1 MYYIVIVLMLI
12 LSAYFSASEI
22 SFNASNK
29 MRLKKAAE
37 EGSKTAAL
45 AYKISEDFNTA
56 LSAILIGN
64 NLANIAASTAA
75 TVVAVNL
82 LLQLTP
88 GGNDGLASTLATV
101 VMTIIVLIFGEIIP
115 KIVAKNNA
123 DVAVR
128 WFAYPT
134 KILTWILFPLVW
146 LVMRLINLLTKLWG
160 KDDEDAPTVTEEELS
175 SIIEAIEEEG
185 VINEEKK
192 ELLQSTLEF
201 RDTTVEEILTPRIDM
216 SAFNVADSAEK
227 LERLAE
233 NSRFSRIP
241 VYENTI
247 DNIIGIL
254 YLNHYYKKM
263 TEHEQPQSIRE
274 LLMEPCFVHKTMK
287 LPAALNL
294 LRERKMHLAIVVDEY
309 GGTMGLVTMEDILE
323 EIVGDIWDESDEI
336 ITECTQTG
344 ENTYEVSGDMNIDDF
359 FEEIEFEPRDFQCEY
374 STMGG
379 WAIQMLNAEP
389 HIGDSFTY
397 AEREQNDASDED
409 DEDEHNAELCI
420 VVSGMLDMRVT
431 LLTVLIKKPQPK
443 NNDKE
448 PEKEDVAESEVMD
461 EAPAP

>member
-1 MYYIVIVLMLI
+1 MYIFVIVLMLI

-29 MRLKKAAE
+29 MRLKKAAD

-75 TVVAVNL
+75 TVVAVSLVLDITGEN
-82 LLQLTP
+82 
-88 GGNDGLASTLATV
+88 NDGLASVLSTV
-101 VMTIIVLIFGEIIP
+101 VMTLIVLIFGEIIP
-115 KIVAKNNA
+115 KIAAKNNA
-123 DVAVR
+123 DVTVR

-134 KILTWILFPLVW
+134 RILTFILYPLVW
-146 LVMRLINLLTKLWG
+146 LVMRLIKLLTKLWG
-160 KDDEDAPTVTEEELS
+160 KDDEDGPTVTEEELS

-185 VINEEKK
+185 VIDEEKK

-201 RDTTVEEILTPRIDM
+201 RVTTVEEILTPRIDM
-216 SAFNVADSAEK
+216 LAFNVSDSPKK
-227 LERLAE
+227 LQRLAE
-233 NSRFSRIP
+233 ESHFSRIP
-241 VYENTI
+241 VYEETI

-263 TEHEQPQSIRE
+263 TDSEKPRSIRE

-294 LRERKMHLAIVVDEY
+294 MRERKMHLAIVVDEY
-309 GGTMGLVTMEDILE
+309 GGTMGLITMEDILE

-336 ITECTQTG
+336 VTECVQTG

-359 FEEIEFEPRDFQCEY
+359 FAEIDFEVKEFDCEY

-379 WAIQMLNAEP
+379 WAIEMLNADP
-389 HIGDSFTY
+389 HVGDSFTFSNRSD
-397 AEREQNDASDED
+397 EEEVDED
-409 DEDEHNAELCI
+409 DEDAFKTELCV
-420 VVSGMLDMRVT
+420 VVSEMEDLRIT
-431 LLTVLIKKPQPK
+431 LLTILIRKIALGEK
-443 NNDKE
+443 KE
-448 PEKEDVAESEVMD
+448 PEKEAETEQ
-461 EAPAP
+461 

>member
-1 MYYIVIVLMLI
+1 MYIAVIVLMLI

-75 TVVAVNL
+75 TVVAVSLVIEITGEN
-82 LLQLTP
+82 
-88 GGNDGLASTLATV
+88 NDGLASVLSTV
-101 VMTIIVLIFGEIIP
+101 VMTLIVLIFGEIIP

-123 DVAVR
+123 DVTVR

-134 KILTWILFPLVW
+134 RILTWVLFPLVW
-146 LVMRLINLLTKLWG
+146 LVMRLIKLLTRLWG

-185 VINEEKK
+185 VIDEEKK

-216 SAFNVADSAEK
+216 LAFNISDSPKK
-227 LERLAE
+227 LQRLAE
-233 NSRFSRIP
+233 ESHFSRIP

-263 TEHEQPQSIRE
+263 TDTEKFRSVRE

-294 LRERKMHLAIVVDEY
+294 MRERKMHLAIVVDEY
-309 GGTMGLVTMEDILE
+309 GGTMGIITMEDILE

-336 ITECTQTG
+336 VTEFVKT
-344 ENTYEVSGDMNIDDF
+344 NDSTYEVSGDMNIDDF
-359 FEEIEFEPRDFQCEY
+359 FAEIDFEPEEFSCEY

-379 WAIQMLNAEP
+379 WAIEMLNADP
-389 HIGDSFTY
+389 HVGDSFTFCD
-397 AEREQNDASDED
+397 RSDEEADDDD
-409 DEDEHNAELCI
+409 DEDAVKTELCV
-420 VVSGMLDMRVT
+420 VVSEMEDLRIT
-431 LLTVLIKKPQPK
+431 NLTVLIRKIAMGEK
-443 NNDKE
+443 KE
-448 PEKEDVAESEVMD
+448 PEKESET
-461 EAPAP
+461 EQ

>member
-1 MYYIVIVLMLI
+1 MYITVIVLMLI

-75 TVVAVNL
+75 TVVAVSLVLEVTGEN
-82 LLQLTP
+82 
-88 GGNDGLASTLATV
+88 NDALASVLSTV
-101 VMTIIVLIFGEIIP
+101 VMTLIVLIFGEIIP

-123 DVAVR
+123 DVTVR

-134 KILTWILFPLVW
+134 RILTWILFPLVW
-146 LVMRLINLLTKLWG
+146 LVMRLIKLLTKLWG

-185 VINEEKK
+185 VIDEEKK
-192 ELLQSTLEF
+192 ELLQSTLAF
-201 RDTTVEEILTPRIDM
+201 RDTTVEEIITPRIDM
-216 SAFNVADSAEK
+216 LAFNISDSPKK
-227 LERLAE
+227 LHRLAE
-233 NSRFSRIP
+233 ESHFSRIP

-254 YLNHYYKKM
+254 YLNHYYKKV
-263 TEHEQPQSIRE
+263 TDKDKFKSVRE

-294 LRERKMHLAIVVDEY
+294 MRERKMHLAIVVDEY
-309 GGTMGLVTMEDILE
+309 GGTLGLITMEDILE
-323 EIVGDIWDESDEI
+323 EIVGDIWDESDDI
-336 ITECTQTG
+336 VTEFTMT
-344 ENTYEVSGDMNIDDF
+344 NDSTYEVSGDMNIDDF
-359 FEEIEFEPRDFQCEY
+359 FAEIDFEPKEFTCEY

-379 WAIQMLNAEP
+379 WAIEMLNADP
-389 HIGDSFTY
+389 HVGDSFTFCDMT
-397 AEREQNDASDED
+397 EEDEENADD
-409 DEDEHNAELCI
+409 DEDAVKTELCV
-420 VVSGMLDMRVT
+420 VVSEMEDLRIT
-431 LLTVLIKKPQPK
+431 LLTVLIRKIAIG
-443 NNDKE
+443 NNSDAEKH
-448 PEKEDVAESEVMD
+448 PETEQS
-461 EAPAP
+461 

>member
-1 MYYIVIVLMLI
+1 MYITVIVVMLI

-75 TVVAVNL
+75 TVVAVSLVINV
-82 LLQLTP
+82 T
-88 GGNDGLASTLATV
+88 GENNDALASVLSTV
-101 VMTIIVLIFGEIIP
+101 VMTLIVLIFGEIIP

-134 KILTWILFPLVW
+134 RILTWILFPLVW
-146 LVMRLINLLTKLWG
+146 LVMRLIKLLTKLWG

-175 SIIEAIEEEG
+175 SIIKAIEEEG
-185 VINEEKK
+185 VIDEEKK

-201 RDTTVEEILTPRIDM
+201 RDTTVEEIITPRIDM
-216 SAFNVADSAEK
+216 LAFNISDSPKK
-227 LERLAE
+227 LHRLAE
-233 NSRFSRIP
+233 ESHFSRIP

-254 YLNHYYKKM
+254 YLNHYYKKV
-263 TEHEQPQSIRE
+263 TDKEKFKSVRE
-274 LLMEPCFVHKTMK
+274 LLMEPCFVQKTMK

-294 LRERKMHLAIVVDEY
+294 MRERKMHLAIVVDEY
-309 GGTMGLVTMEDILE
+309 GGTLGLITMEDILE
-323 EIVGDIWDESDEI
+323 EIVGDIWDESDDI
-336 ITECTQTG
+336 VTEFTMT
-344 ENTYEVSGDMNIDDF
+344 NDSTYEVSGDMNIDDF
-359 FEEIEFEPRDFQCEY
+359 FAEIDFEPKEFTCEY

-379 WAIQMLNAEP
+379 WAIEMLNADP
-389 HIGDSFTY
+389 HVGDSFTFCDMTEEEEEN
-397 AEREQNDASDED
+397 ADD
-409 DEDEHNAELCI
+409 DEDAFKTELCV
-420 VVSGMLDMRVT
+420 VVSEMEDLRIT
-431 LLTVLIKKPQPK
+431 LLTVLIRKIAIGEKKESA
-443 NNDKE
+443 KE
-448 PEKEDVAESEVMD
+448 LAEA
-461 EAPAP
+461 EA

>member
-1 MYYIVIVLMLI
+1 MYIAVIVLMLI

-75 TVVAVNL
+75 TVVAVSLVLDITGEN
-82 LLQLTP
+82 
-88 GGNDGLASTLATV
+88 NDALASVLSTV
-101 VMTIIVLIFGEIIP
+101 VMTLIVLICGEIIP

-134 KILTWILFPLVW
+134 RILTWILFPLVW
-146 LVMRLINLLTKLWG
+146 LVMRLIKLLTKLWG
-160 KDDEDAPTVTEEELS
+160 RDDEDAPTVTEEELS

-185 VINEEKK
+185 VIDEDKK

-216 SAFNVADSAEK
+216 LAFNVSDPPKKLQRMAE
-227 LERLAE
+227 E
-233 NSRFSRIP
+233 SHFSRIP
-241 VYENTI
+241 VYEETI

-263 TEHEQPQSIRE
+263 TDTEKPRSIRE

-294 LRERKMHLAIVVDEY
+294 MRERKMHLAIVVDEY
-309 GGTMGLVTMEDILE
+309 GGTMGLITMEDILE

-336 ITECTQTG
+336 VNECVQTG
-344 ENTYEVSGDMNIDDF
+344 DNTYEVSGDMNIDDF
-359 FEEIEFEPRDFQCEY
+359 FAEIDFEPKEFDCEY

-379 WAIQMLNAEP
+379 WAIEMLNADP
-389 HIGDSFTY
+389 HVGDSFTFSDRSD
-397 AEREQNDASDED
+397 EEEVDED
-409 DEDEHNAELCI
+409 DEDAIKTELCV
-420 VVSGMLDMRVT
+420 VVSEMEDLRIT
-431 LLTVLIKKPQPK
+431 LLTILIRKIALGEKK
-443 NNDKE
+443 E
-448 PEKEDVAESEVMD
+448 SEKEAENES
-461 EAPAP
+461 